1 MLPQIGLAARQIAD
15 EFDLDIRHLAA
26 GVSGLTDG
34 ETTPA
39 AVAALVR
46 SAGAAHAVVA
56 HDATTSYLGAR
67 GTAHGAVVAAGTGVV
82 TLGVGPGGA
91 ARVDGWGYLMG
102 DAGSGFW
109 LGREALVA
117 AMRDH
122 DGRGTAT
129 ALTDA
134 VRGRWPDLEQAYID
148 LQADPARVSIVASFA
163 AEVAQAGADGD
174 AVALDILRR
183 AGDLLAESALTALQ
197 KKAHYFLV
205 NEGNRQVL
213 NRDTIN
219 EFHAQLVDR
228 VDASFLD
235 LPERKIL
242 TLEYDPFVGK
252 LEGMKIDPEVIA
264 RHNQILAEAQAEHAR
279 STGTRDE
286 LAFGDSE
293 LGKAQRKCFTAVVR
307 MGQFEFS
314 SVLGMHGAKAFGKEQ
329 DPSGSLYEEAVSK
342 PSQTMRL
349 IARLIQSRQDAC
361 HVRVAVFCEKLT
373 ELEILKRFL
382 EREGGFGELFVLE
395 GSLSAKKRNEY
406 VHRFLGCPK
415 GIFLFSKAGSVGITL
430 CPGCEVLL
438 SVGSLPWNAAT
449 VDQAFG
455 RVYRIGQTRPVEIV
469 QFAARRSVTS
479 AKLRLHEDKR
489 ERLAKA
495 AADEDFSNFVDGD
508 NTWRQTRRILSACVP
523 LDSKGNYQVAPEQL
537 AKLRAYRRLVETCD
551 ANGVAPPAP
560 PPGLPQ
566 PPMRADQV
574 ALPPVAFPVPSGGV
588 VDRDNLE
595 AMN

>member
-1 MLPQIGLAARQIAD
+1 MSARIPAVVAIDAGQTGMKVRVRTDASVGEALLPGVRTDQPVLPQIGLAARQIAD

-183 AGDLLAESALTALQ
+183 ADS
-197 KKAHYFLV
+197 
-205 NEGNRQVL
+205 R
-213 NRDTIN
+213 
-219 EFHAQLVDR
+219 
-228 VDASFLD
+228 AS
-235 LPERKIL
+235 
-242 TLEYDPFVGK
+242 G
-252 LEGMKIDPEVIA
+252 
-264 RHNQILAEAQAEHAR
+264 
-279 STGTRDE
+279 
-286 LAFGDSE
+286 
-293 LGKAQRKCFTAVVR
+293 
-307 MGQFEFS
+307 
-314 SVLGMHGAKAFGKEQ
+314 
-329 DPSGSLYEEAVSK
+329 
-342 PSQTMRL
+342 
-349 IARLIQSRQDAC
+349 
-361 HVRVAVFCEKLT
+361 
-373 ELEILKRFL
+373 
-382 EREGGFGELFVLE
+382 EGGE
-395 GSLSAKKRNEY
+395 
-406 VHRFLGCPK
+406 
-415 GIFLFSKAGSVGITL
+415 
-430 CPGCEVLL
+430 
-438 SVGSLPWNAAT
+438 
-449 VDQAFG
+449 
-455 RVYRIGQTRPVEIV
+455 
-469 QFAARRSVTS
+469 
-479 AKLRLHEDKR
+479 
-489 ERLAKA
+489 
-495 AADEDFSNFVDGD
+495 
-508 NTWRQTRRILSACVP
+508 
-523 LDSKGNYQVAPEQL
+523 
-537 AKLRAYRRLVETCD
+537 
-551 ANGVAPPAP
+551 
-560 PPGLPQ
+560 
-566 PPMRADQV
+566 
-574 ALPPVAFPVPSGGV
+574 
-588 VDRDNLE
+588 
-595 AMN
+595 